1 MNTSINPLKL
11 VVVTES
17 GTHLGRVVDV
27 TIDPDTQAVV
37 SYHVKPSRLMPDM
50 VAAPL
55 IISRNQVISI
65 DQRQMVVDEA
75 VSKKPITAPIPQAG
89 S

>member
-1 MNTSINPLKL
+1 MNISINPLKL
-11 VVVTES
+11 TVTTES
-17 GTHLGRVVDV
+17 GAHLGRVVDI

-65 DQRQMVVDEA
+65 DQRQMVVDDA
-75 VSKKPITAPIPQAG
+75 TIKSRATAPMPQAEI
-89 S
+89 